1 MAQAGTTLDLGQS
14 RTTRANQPFGFWSV
28 ATVLALAIA
37 IVMAVTFLASTTK
50 VGSTDR
56 SYTQIETQR
65 GAAVLPAPAPN
76 LTREQIMAQRDA
88 NSAAL
93 TLAAGSLKEV
103 RLPNGTTIRVP
114 DGAIERYYSSGSA
127 PALAKGPASGYG
139 DAEAQRGL
147 HGKLR

>member
-1 MAQAGTTLDLGQS
+1 MAQAGTTLGLGQS
-14 RTTRANQPFGFWSV
+14 RTTMANKPLGFWPVAIVAALAVAIVLATAFLV
-28 ATVLALAIA
+28 AT
-37 IVMAVTFLASTTK
+37 TK
-50 VGSTDR
+50 IGTVDR

-88 NSAAL
+88 DSAPI
-93 TLAAGSLKEV
+93 AAG
-103 RLPNGTTIRVP
+103 
-114 DGAIERYYSSGSA
+114 GAIERYYSSSA
-127 PALAKGPASGYG
+127 AQHSSVLQKGPASGYS